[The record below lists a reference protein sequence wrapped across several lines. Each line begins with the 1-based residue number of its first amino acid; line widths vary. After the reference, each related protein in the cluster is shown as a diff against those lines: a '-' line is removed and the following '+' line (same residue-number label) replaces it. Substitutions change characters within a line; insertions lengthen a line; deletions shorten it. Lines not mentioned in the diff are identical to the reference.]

1 MATLLREPVAGI
13 EPAPQDWQS
22 PPPPSVTPTVPPAA
36 HFVPRQPPGRAR
48 RALRLTVLGA
58 ALLLA
63 GIVGGGLLAVSWAPF
78 GDTAKLVTD
87 TFNWVAVMLQRS
99 PAVRPAEPPTGALPA
114 PPSAPA
120 ARLGQEA
127 APPPAQPPA
136 RAYVEPPPA
145 PAPAPASSV
154 DRAAEAQ
161 VTRPQFERMLSPP
174 SSASAPPPALPGA
187 PPAEAAPKFAPTTPA
202 GTASPAPVQAP
213 PTAAQPPPPQPQAQA
228 PASQPLYPWGTVPYY
243 GRPAGY

>member
-22 PPPPSVTPTVPPAA
+22 PPPPSVAPTVPPAA

-127 APPPAQPPA
+127 APPPA
-136 RAYVEPPPA
+136 RAHVEPPPA